1 MATGTK
7 AVSLPAKM
15 ALISKECGY
24 VQKNGFN
31 SFHRYKYAS
40 ASDILKK
47 VNEACAEQS
56 IAVVSEAKILEWK
69 EVTTSRGN
77 VEQLVTVSVTLT
89 IVDGDSDAKLTATGL
104 GTGQDPGDKAIA
116 KAQTMAHKYAWMH
129 TLNIATGDDPEAD
142 EAVDERMSGEKPAPQ
157 SNNSNSSGG
166 KASEKQIGYI
176 FKLVDN
182 LKWTPDQARD
192 EMNKRYK
199 VTSTKDLTSKNAS
212 DFIEFL
218 QTQKAS

>member
-1 MATGTK
+1 MATGK
-7 AVSLPAKM
+7 MSLPAKM
-15 ALISKECGY
+15 AVISKECGY

-31 SFHRYKYAS
+31 SFHKYKYAS

-89 IVDGDSDAKLTATGL
+89 IVDGDSDATLTATGL
-104 GTGQDPGDKAIA
+104 GTGQDAGDKAIA

-142 EAVDERMSGEKPAPQ
+142 ESVDERMHDNTTPPR
-157 SNNSNSSGG
+157 SNNNNSESHG
-166 KASEKQIGYI
+166 ASEKQVKFI
-176 FKLVDN
+176 FKLVEG
-182 LKWTPDQARD
+182 LKWTPDQAKE

-199 VTSTKDLTSKNAS
+199 VVSTKDLTSKNAS

-218 QTQKAS
+218 QTQKVS